1 MSYHTDDVPT
11 KNSASDLRNKLELRR
26 LQRQQQQN
34 RETIDPPPERS
45 MSRSSSE
52 KCNICSE
59 CMENIKCNQTTG
71 CVSGCVAGAAIGS
84 TCGLGT
90 PTACLC
96 GICGAAIGGDAD
108 GESFCRSSGG
118 NRKTKRKGKKR
129 KTRKY
134 KRKKTRSKKTRRKKK
149 KNRRKKSRKGKKR
162 RRKNKK

>member
-1 MSYHTDDVPT
+1 MSYHTDDVET

-26 LQRQQQQN
+26 LQRQQEQIY
-34 RETIDPPPERS
+34 ETFNPPNETA

-52 KCNICSE
+52 KFSE
-59 CMENIKCNQTTG
+59 CMGNIKCNQTTG

-108 GESFCRSSGG
+108 GESCCRSSGG
-118 NRKTKRKGKKR
+118 NRKTKRKVKKR
-129 KTRKY
+129 KTRK
-134 KRKKTRSKKTRRKKK
+134 
-149 KNRRKKSRKGKKR
+149 R
-162 RRKNKK
+162 RR